1 MQGLRMEDNLQL
13 KKTELSRPQDK
24 NLSQTQVLLKIL
36 EKEQKAKLYS
46 YLIPYMQK
54 FQAKPA
60 G

>member
-24 NLSQTQVLLKIL
+24 NLSQTQVLPKIL
-36 EKEQKAKLYS
+36 EKEQKAKPCS
-46 YLIPYMQK
+46 YLILYVQK